1 VKIRFQLTPVLTA
14 ALICAAGWYAFWI
27 LSFRPAP
34 SRQPIATARPKV
46 TRLVMDNET
55 LCKLRVPTRF
65 ALPSSEGFSGG
76 FLGDRVD
83 IRLSL
88 EKPASP
94 VRYLPQENAASPDTD
109 LSLLTAGTIIPKNE
123 LPVPGTAPRQSPPPG
138 ATTQLFLSPELKPRA
153 HDALRL
159 NIVAAGL
166 PETIRVNLTVGPD
179 GTVERALFENPAAGI
194 ALLNAVRQLRFKPA
208 AGPTEGWMDIHF
220 TREGKE

>member
-1 VKIRFQLTPVLTA
+1 VKIRIQLTPVLTT
-14 ALICAAGWYAFWI
+14 ALICAAGWYTFWL

-34 SRQPIATARPKV
+34 SRPLIAIARPKV

-55 LCKLRVPTRF
+55 LRKLRVPTLF
-65 ALPSSEGFSGG
+65 ARPSIDGFSGD

-94 VRYLPQENAASPDTD
+94 IRYLPQENAIGPSANLT
-109 LSLLTAGTIIPKNE
+109 LLTTKAIIPKNE
-123 LPVPGTAPRQSPPPG
+123 LPVPGATPRQIPPPG
-138 ATTQLFLSPELKPRA
+138 ATTQLFLSPELTPRA
-153 HDALRL
+153 HDALRI
-159 NIVAAGL
+159 NIVSAGL

-194 ALLNAVRQLRFKPA
+194 ALLNAVRQLHFKSA
-208 AGPTEGWMDIHF
+208 SGPTEGWMDIHF
-220 TREGKE
+220 TQEGKE

>member
-1 VKIRFQLTPVLTA
+1 VKIRIQFTPALTA
-14 ALICAAGWYAFWI
+14 ALICAAGWHAFW
-27 LSFRPAP
+27 LLAFQPAP
-34 SRQPIATARPKV
+34 LRPLIARPRPKA

-55 LCKLRVPTRF
+55 LRTLRVPTLF
-65 ALPSSEGFSGG
+65 ALPSNEGFSGN

-83 IRLSL
+83 IHLSL

-94 VRYLPQENAASPDTD
+94 IRYLPQENAIVPSAN
-109 LSLLTAGTIIPKNE
+109 LNLLTTETLIPKNE
-123 LPVPGTAPRQSPPPG
+123 LPVPGTLLRQSPPPG

-166 PETIRVNLTVGPD
+166 PETIRVNLTISPD
-179 GTVERALFENPAAGI
+179 GIVERALFENPAAST
-194 ALLNAVRQLRFKPA
+194 ALLNAVRQLHFKPA